1 VFKFALTVVAG
12 LLAFAV
18 QTLPANL
25 ACAQCHPAE
34 TAAFAN
40 SAMGRSIGRPVQ
52 TVPQG
57 EVRQSESDS
66 VLDIVWVKGTM
77 IHRLKELGLQAE
89 YPIVY
94 QIGAGKVGE
103 SYIARIGEYL
113 VQSPASYYR
122 RYGWDV
128 SPGFKDAAIFDF
140 DRVLGDRCLACHSG
154 NQQSSEI
161 GPINCERCHGD
172 SREHLSH
179 PSKAN
184 IVNPARLTPRPRDS
198 VCEQCHLEGVA
209 RVLNPGK
216 TWRDF
221 HAGEELE
228 TTLSVYVNNQPGP
241 SKAVSQAEQ
250 LALSK
255 CAQQSNGKL
264 WCGTCHNPHAGKAG
278 NRVSE
283 IKAICGSCHATL
295 TSTNH
300 PTSAIDCVTC
310 HMPRLSPKDVAH
322 SATTDHRIMAIPT
335 QQSSGGP
342 SDAIRAWHEPT
353 TGLKQ
358 RNLGLAELEASALPG
373 LHSLGDVGGSLLQQ
387 LPVNQR
393 DSDPAVLAA
402 LGDIALSGGR
412 LVESESLFRR
422 ATQLAPA
429 HAEYAMY
436 LGIVLKQKGDVT
448 EAARVLES
456 AIGIDVSLQRAYLE
470 LSALAEHS
478 STVHAGIAT
487 LKMPRF
493 KHFPGLSPRP
503 DSRWRAKRE
512 QEWSGWD
519 FFPRRL

>member
-1 VFKFALTVVAG
+1 MFCVFKFGLTAVVI
-12 LLAFAV
+12 LLAVAV
-18 QTLPANL
+18 QARSANV
-25 ACAQCHPAE
+25 ACAQCHPQE
-34 TAAFAN
+34 SAAFGN
-40 SAMGRSIGRPVQ
+40 SAMGRSIGRPIQ

-57 EVRQSESDS
+57 QVRQSESDS
-66 VLDIVWVKGTM
+66 VTDIVWVSGTM

-89 YPIVY
+89 YSIAY

-103 SYIARIGEYL
+103 SYIARIGEFL
-113 VQSPASYYR
+113 VQSPVSYYR

-172 SREHLSH
+172 SREHLTH
-179 PSKAN
+179 PSRAN
-184 IVNPARLTPRPRDS
+184 IVNPAKLTARARDS

-216 TWRDF
+216 SWRDF
-221 HAGEELE
+221 RAGEELE
-228 TTLSVYVNNQPGP
+228 TTLSVYVNNQPAP

-264 WCGTCHNPHAGKAG
+264 WCGTCHSPHAGKAG
-278 NRVSE
+278 NRASE

-295 TSTNH
+295 TPASHAKNV
-300 PTSAIDCVTC
+300 ADCVTC

-322 SATTDHRIMAIPT
+322 SATTDHRIMARPE
-335 QQSSGGP
+335 QPGSGGP
-342 SDAIRAWHEPT
+342 SDAVRAWHEPAA
-353 TGLKQ
+353 GLKL

-387 LPVNQR
+387 LPATQL
-393 DSDPAVLAA
+393 DSDPVVLAA
-402 LGDIALSGGR
+402 LGDTALSGGR
-412 LVESESLFRR
+412 LEESEALFRR
-422 ATQLAPA
+422 ATQLAPT

-436 LGIVLKQKGDVT
+436 LGIVLKQKGDLT
-448 EAARVLES
+448 EAARMLES
-456 AIGIDVSLQRAYLE
+456 SMEIDVSLQRAYLE
-470 LSALAEHS
+470 LSALYSKQGE
-478 STVHAGIAT
+478 TREAT
-487 LKMPRF
+487 DVLNRYLKWNPRNI
-493 KHFPGLSPRP
+493 LVRSMLESLR
-503 DSRWRAKRE
+503 
-512 QEWSGWD
+512 
-519 FFPRRL
+519 